1 MTQLISRPP
10 APPLPYAVSWITR
23 SMTAL
28 QYTIPDASLIEDT
41 VEVTF
46 DIAPCKF
53 QLQCAWAQLDRKDII
68 TIAPMSTG
76 KTLMFWIPLLFNNN
90 SILILITAL
99 NGLGDQNIKELEKLS
114 ISAVNVTGANATDS
128 TIQGMSSLVH
138 YQCNHPKL
146 QSRNQEL
153 SISSNYPEP
162 WAYCQWLV
170 FRWSME
176 SEGLHSALV

>member
-1 MTQLISRPP
+1 
-10 APPLPYAVSWITR
+10 
-23 SMTAL
+23 
-28 QYTIPDASLIEDT
+28 
-41 VEVTF
+41 
-46 DIAPCKF
+46 
-53 QLQCAWAQLDRKDII
+53 
-68 TIAPMSTG
+68 
-76 KTLMFWIPLLFNNN
+76 MFWIPLLFNNN

-162 WAYCQWLV
+162 
-170 FRWSME
+170 
-176 SEGLHSALV
+176 